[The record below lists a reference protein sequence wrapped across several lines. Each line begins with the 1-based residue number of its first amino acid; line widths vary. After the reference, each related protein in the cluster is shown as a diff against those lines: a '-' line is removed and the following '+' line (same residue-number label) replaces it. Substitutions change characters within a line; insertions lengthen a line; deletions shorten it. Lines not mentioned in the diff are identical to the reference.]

1 MVTQEKLALEKIVP
15 LLDTK
20 IKTTLCIR
28 IQSQWLK
35 PYIEFNTQGRIK
47 TEKNNSKDG
56 KAMNNAIYRK
66 TIKNLRNR
74 IDFKTSK
81 QQQQKN
87 YLKCTSRPS
96 YVSHKIFDNNLFAI
110 RKSKIALKLNKP
122 AYMIMCILELSKILI
137 NVRISL

>member
-47 TEKNNSKDG
+47 T
-56 KAMNNAIYRK
+56 
-66 TIKNLRNR
+66 IK
-74 IDFKTSK
+74 
-81 QQQQKN
+81 
-87 YLKCTSRPS
+87 
-96 YVSHKIFDNNLFAI
+96 
-110 RKSKIALKLNKP
+110 
-122 AYMIMCILELSKILI
+122 
-137 NVRISL
+137 